1 MLQSM
6 RQNTKIVLWIVMIGF
21 LIFTF
26 AVWGADM
33 FSGPGGSQATNNAI
47 GKVNGTSV
55 SFEQYNRAYDQEVE
69 TYRGTTDLP
78 VLPSVA
84 KTLEKLAWE
93 RCLNQAIIDR
103 ELKARGI
110 VVSDEEIVHAIR
122 TTPPDFVQTQEVF
135 QTDGRFDYQKYISYV
150 NDPNIDWRWLE
161 DYFRA
166 QLPIN
171 HLQQRIA
178 MATRVTDAELQSLY
192 KQSNETVD
200 FTYVAFLPDEFN
212 DRSVTVSEGDVT
224 AWYDKNKERFRVEEE
239 ANLDYV
245 VVPIAATEG
254 DRARTVSQMNE
265 IVSRLEQGTSF
276 EDLARYYSQGPTAQ
290 QGGEL
295 GVFQKGALTPEI
307 EEKAFALEQGAVSDI
322 IESDEGIQILTVT
335 SREETD
341 GEVSVGLRQILL
353 KVEPKG
359 ETIEEVRSRVE
370 QIRKAAEEVE
380 FGKAVVDAGLTTQ
393 NTGTFPEGNFIP
405 TVGNLPPANVF
416 AFTAEVGDISEPV
429 LHNDGYYVFHLA
441 HRDSSRLAPLT
452 EVQLQA
458 RQGAESRAR
467 LEFAR
472 EAAMAAAT
480 PGTAIEDIAKASKR
494 EAKVATLISRRGS
507 VPGVGADLGLI
518 LSAFDGTPGETSAP
532 AHTEF
537 GSFII
542 RTDNVIAI
550 SDAAFQREKPALVRS
565 LLYQRQ
571 DAVFSDWLEQ
581 MRNEAKVEDFRTTS
595 AEAS

>member
-33 FSGPGGSQATNNAI
+33 FSGSGQQTASAI
-47 GKVNGTSV
+47 GKVNGRPV
-55 SFEQYNRAYDQEVE
+55 SYEEYNRAYDQEVE
-69 TYRGTTDLP
+69 AYRGTTDLP

-84 KTLEKLAWE
+84 KALEEQAWE
-93 RCLNQAIIDR
+93 RCLNQAIIDK
-103 ELKARGI
+103 ELKARKI

-122 TTPPDFVQTQEVF
+122 TTPPDFVQSQEVF
-135 QTDGRFDYQKYISYV
+135 QTEGRFDYQKYISYV

-171 HLQQRIA
+171 HLQQQIA
-178 MATRVTDAELQSLY
+178 MSTRVTDAELQSLY

-200 FTYVAFLPDEFN
+200 FSFVAFLPGEFE
-212 DRSVTVSEGDVT
+212 DRPVTVSEEDVT
-224 AWYDKNKERFRVEEE
+224 AWYEKNKERFRVEEE
-239 ANLDYV
+239 AILDYV
-245 VVPIAATEG
+245 VVPIEATAN
-254 DRARTVSQMNE
+254 DRERTLSQMNE
-265 IVSRLEQGTSF
+265 IVSRLEQGTPF

-295 GVFQKGALTPEI
+295 GVFQKGSLTPEI
-307 EEKAFALEQGAVSDI
+307 EEKAFALEEGDVSEI
-322 IESDEGIQILTVT
+322 IENEEGFQILTVT
-335 SREETD
+335 SREESD
-341 GEVSVGLRQILL
+341 GDLSVGLRQILL
-353 KVEPKG
+353 TVEPKG

-370 QIRKAAEEVE
+370 GIREAAEDGD
-380 FGKAVVDAGLTTQ
+380 FGKAVVDAGLTARS
-393 NTGTFPEGNFIP
+393 TGPFPEGNFIP

-416 AFTAEVGDISEPV
+416 AFTAEIGDVSEPV

-441 HRDSSRLAPLT
+441 HRDSSRLAPLE

-458 RQGAESRAR
+458 RQGAENQAR
-467 LEFAR
+467 LTFAR
-472 EAAMAAAT
+472 DAAKEAMKDGASL
-480 PGTAIEDIAKASKR
+480 EDIAKANDR
-494 EAKVATLISRRGS
+494 AVKVAKLISRRGT
-507 VPGVGADLGLI
+507 VPGIGADLGLI
-518 LSAFDGTPGETSAP
+518 LSAFDATPGEVSGP

-537 GSFII
+537 GSFLI
-542 RTDNVIAI
+542 RTDKVNAI
-550 SDAAFQREKPALVRS
+550 SDAAFQREKPSLVRS

-571 DAVFSDWLEQ
+571 DAVFSEWLEM
-581 MRNEAKVEDFRTTS
+581 MRDKAKVEDYRTPADATS
-595 AEAS
+595 